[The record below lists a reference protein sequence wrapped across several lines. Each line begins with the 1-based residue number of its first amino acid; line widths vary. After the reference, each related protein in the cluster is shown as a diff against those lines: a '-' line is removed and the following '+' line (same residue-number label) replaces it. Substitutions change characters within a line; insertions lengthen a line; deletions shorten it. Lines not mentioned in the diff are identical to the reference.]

1 MASISQSKPPLN
13 AGQTIHTV
21 LGKTIKVKTFLG
33 AGGQGSVYVV
43 DYAGEDKALKWYH
56 KDIFLSVDDFKENLR
71 ENVFKTSPAPE
82 FMWPIDM
89 TDDFQGSF
97 GYVMDLRP
105 KGYYEATEFLLH
117 TVAFKSYRRA
127 IDACMA
133 VVSAFRQ
140 LHNQGMSYK
149 DINGGNFFFDPKTGK
164 ALICDNDNVAPSSVQ
179 TGIIGTP
186 RFMAPEVV
194 TRQTMPNGH
203 SDRHSMSVLLFML
216 LCMGHPLEGSRSLCP
231 VLGAAQQLALYG
243 TDPVFMMDPDNHV
256 NAPNEIIH
264 RDVVRVWDCF
274 PQYMRD
280 IFVRAFSHDALT
292 NPQTRP
298 TEKDWLKALVRF
310 RSDMITCSCGNEVF
324 TEGGA
329 GAVCDAC
336 GKPVRSA
343 CRLKLKDL
351 EYSIP
356 LVYDTRLYRVQVGVC
371 NADEALDPIA
381 QVVRSGGSKPV
392 LGLRN
397 ASKQSWNA
405 ITSKGDRRPVAPG
418 EVIPIKPGIQFTV
431 ETETAQILS
440 NQ

>member
-149 DINGGNFFFDPKTGK
+149 DINGGNFFFDPNTGR
-164 ALICDNDNVAPSSVQ
+164 ALICDIDNVGPSNRQ
-179 TGIIGTP
+179 TGILGTP
-186 RFMAPEVV
+186 RFMAPEIVV
-194 TRQTMPNGH
+194 GKSLPNTRTD
-203 SDRHSMSVLLFML
+203 SHSMAVMLFML
-216 LCMGHPLEGSRSLCP
+216 LCMGHPLEGKRSLVP
-231 VLGAAQQLALYG
+231 FLDAQHQTALYG
-243 TDPVFMMDPDNHV
+243 ADPIFMMDPTNTA
-256 NAPNEIIH
+256 NAADPAIH
-264 RDVVRVWDCF
+264 GTVLSVWRCF

-280 IFVRAFSHDALT
+280 MFLRAFSHDALT
-292 NPQTRP
+292 KNPNARP
-298 TEKDWLKALVRF
+298 TEKEWLDALTRF
-310 RSDMITCSCGNEVF
+310 RSEIVPCSCGNEVF
-324 TEGGA
+324 TVDGVGGT
-329 GAVCDAC
+329 CDAC
-336 GKPVRSA
+336 GKAVPVA
-343 CRLKLKDL
+343 CRLQLPT
-351 EYSIP
+351 YAIP
-356 LVYDTRLYRVQVGVC
+356 LVRDARLYNCQMTIC
-371 NADEALDPIA
+371 DADEALKPVA
-381 QVVRSGGSKPV
+381 QVISAADNKDT

-397 ASKQSWNA
+397 MSQGTWSAV
-405 ITSKGDRRPVAPG
+405 TSKGAPRNVKPG
-418 EVIPIKPGIQFTV
+418 EVIPVKPGISFTYGDS
-431 ETETAQILS
+431 TAQILA